1 MDDNDDNSIGGNDI
15 DDDNDDANM
24 GHLLP
29 FSGANFNNLRE
40 KKSFQLHCFAYKLIQ
55 RKIKFPRVD

>member
-1 MDDNDDNSIGGNDI
+1 MDDNDDDTDGGNNI

-29 FSGANFNNLRE
+29 FSGANFNILRE
-40 KKSFQLHCFAYKLIQ
+40 KESFQLHCFAYK
-55 RKIKFPRVD
+55 F